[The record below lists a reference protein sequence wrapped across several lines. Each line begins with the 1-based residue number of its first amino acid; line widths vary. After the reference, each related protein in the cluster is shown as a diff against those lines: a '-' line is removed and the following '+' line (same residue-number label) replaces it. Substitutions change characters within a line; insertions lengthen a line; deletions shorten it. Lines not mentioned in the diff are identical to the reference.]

1 MNYASCAVSPFT
13 LSDIQTDPNDFARF
27 VGALTGSVANFI
39 QGDYLD
45 GTEPLILEATEV
57 SVARASR
64 MDLFVG
70 IGLPVLVA
78 AGVLVG
84 GAWLMYT
91 RLDDKID
98 KQVESFDGNLKTL
111 EATMRSEMSEDR
123 KLLASQFEVMR
134 SEMRQDRTE
143 TTNRYLELL
152 HKVREISSSPN

>member
-1 MNYASCAVSPFT
+1 
-13 LSDIQTDPNDFARF
+13 
-27 VGALTGSVANFI
+27 
-39 QGDYLD
+39 
-45 GTEPLILEATEV
+45 
-57 SVARASR
+57 
-64 MDLFVG
+64 
-70 IGLPVLVA
+70 
-78 AGVLVG
+78 
-84 GAWLMYT
+84 MYT